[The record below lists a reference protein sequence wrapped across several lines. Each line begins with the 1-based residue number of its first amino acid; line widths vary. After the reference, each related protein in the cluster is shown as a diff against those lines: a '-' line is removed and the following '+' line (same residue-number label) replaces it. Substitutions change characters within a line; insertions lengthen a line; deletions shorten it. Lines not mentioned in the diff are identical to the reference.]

1 MENLGR
7 VVLLMGGVSSE
18 REVSLMSGEGVHK
31 ALVSKGV
38 DVLKFD
44 PKTDSLETL
53 EKGGFDRA
61 FIALHG
67 RLGEDGTIQ
76 GVLNYLGIP
85 YTGPGVTASAMAIDK
100 DLTKRVWRSAGI
112 PVPEGVMIDPKAD
125 DAVLEEAI
133 ACLGATGLVVK
144 PAHDGSSIGVTKL
157 AEPTVAAL
165 RKALED
171 AAGVRGDEVLV
182 EEYIHGREFTVAV
195 LDGRAL
201 PVIEIRAPE
210 GDYDFNNKYFGDAVH
225 YDCPAKLE
233 DEAAATLGSLCER
246 AFAAVGARGWS
257 RIDALQRADGSH
269 IRFDDNAAVHHQHAR
284 THARDNA
291 EVVGDHDDGGAKLLL
306 QALQQVENLRLNG
319 HVQRGGR
326 FVGDNQ
332 PRVAHDGHG
341 DHDALAHAAGKL
353 VRILLHAA
361 LRVRNFNQTQLF
373 KHDFARFRFGNAFVD
388 AQRLDQLIADGEKR
402 VERGHRVL
410 KDHADLIAAD
420 FAEHFGREC
429 GQIRAVK
436 DHFIRRDFGVVGQKV
451 QHGEHRD
458 ALAAAAF
465 ADDADGFAFIH
476 V

>member
-85 YTGPGVTASAMAIDK
+85 YTGPGVTASAMA
-100 DLTKRVWRSAGI
+100 
-112 PVPEGVMIDPKAD
+112 
-125 DAVLEEAI
+125 
-133 ACLGATGLVVK
+133 LVVK
-144 PAHDGSSIGVTKL
+144 PAHDGSSIGGTKL

-257 RIDALQRADGSH
+257 RIDALQRADGSFALLEINTSPGMTPH
-269 IRFDDNAAVHHQHAR
+269 SLVPMAARAVGMDYAAR
-284 THARDNA
+284 P
-291 EVVGDHDDGGAKLLL
+291 
-306 QALQQVENLRLNG
+306 LRLS
-319 HVQRGGR
+319 
-326 FVGDNQ
+326 
-332 PRVAHDGHG
+332 
-341 DHDALAHAAGKL
+341 AG
-353 VRILLHAA
+353 
-361 LRVRNFNQTQLF
+361 
-373 KHDFARFRFGNAFVD
+373 
-388 AQRLDQLIADGEKR
+388 
-402 VERGHRVL
+402 
-410 KDHADLIAAD
+410 
-420 FAEHFGREC
+420 
-429 GQIRAVK
+429 
-436 DHFIRRDFGVVGQKV
+436 
-451 QHGEHRD
+451 
-458 ALAAAAF
+458 
-465 ADDADGFAFIH
+465 ADDRRSFAG
-476 V
+476 

>member
-1 MENLGR
+1 
-7 VVLLMGGVSSE
+7 
-18 REVSLMSGEGVHK
+18 MS
-31 ALVSKGV
+31 
-38 DVLKFD
+38 
-44 PKTDSLETL
+44 L

-257 RIDALQRADGSH
+257 RIDALQRADGSFALLEINTSPGMTPH
-269 IRFDDNAAVHHQHAR
+269 SLVPMAARA
-284 THARDNA
+284 
-291 EVVGDHDDGGAKLLL
+291 VGMDY
-306 QALQQVENLRLNG
+306 
-319 HVQRGGR
+319 
-326 FVGDNQ
+326 
-332 PRVAHDGHG
+332 
-341 DHDALAHAAGKL
+341 
-353 VRILLHAA
+353 
-361 LRVRNFNQTQLF
+361 
-373 KHDFARFRFGNAFVD
+373 
-388 AQRLDQLIADGEKR
+388 
-402 VERGHRVL
+402 
-410 KDHADLIAAD
+410 ADL
-420 FAEHFGREC
+420 C
-429 GQIRAVK
+429 L
-436 DHFIRRDFGVVGQKV
+436 KV
-451 QHGEHRD
+451 LS
-458 ALAAAAF
+458 LARC
-465 ADDADGFAFIH
+465 D
-476 V
+476 